1 MHSALMPL
9 RALIFDFD
17 GLIIDTESAIFQSW
31 RELYE
36 SHGQELTVERWSQC
50 IGTDFSSA
58 YDPKKELEALTD
70 RTFDW
75 ARQEQELTARVH
87 ELLDGFDALP
97 GVRDRLS
104 EARELGLPCSVA
116 SSSPLT
122 WVSKHLNHLD
132 LHGHFTNISCR
143 DHVERIKPHP
153 DLFLDAARKLGAA
166 PDEVVIFEDSLNG
179 LNAARAAG
187 MKCVVIPGPTTQHL
201 DFTGAWH
208 RLDSLGSTSVAE
220 LASMFG

>member
-36 SHGQELTVERWSQC
+36 SHGHELTVERWSQC

-75 ARQEQELTARVH
+75 KRQEQELTARVH

-187 MKCVVIPGPTTQHL
+187 MRCVVIPGPTTQHL

>member
-1 MHSALMPL
+1 MPL

-36 SHGQELTVERWSQC
+36 SHGQELTVERWS
-50 IGTDFSSA
+50 
-58 YDPKKELEALTD
+58 
-70 RTFDW
+70 
-75 ARQEQELTARVH
+75 QEQELTARVH

-187 MKCVVIPGPTTQHL
+187 MRCVVIPGPTTQHL